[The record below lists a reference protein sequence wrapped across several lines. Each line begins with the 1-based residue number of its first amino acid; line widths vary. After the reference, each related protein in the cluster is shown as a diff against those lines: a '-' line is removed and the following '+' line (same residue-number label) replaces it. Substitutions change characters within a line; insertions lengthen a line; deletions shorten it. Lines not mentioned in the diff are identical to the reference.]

1 MRQHDILDISTAS
14 VLRVV
19 VVLLAIGFLYF
30 IRDIIAIVF
39 VSIIIAAALS
49 PTVDRLTKWRVPRTV
64 SIILIYLL
72 VLSALG
78 GVVYFVLPPMVDQ
91 VKQLADSLPAYFT
104 AFTDLLQ
111 NLQRGSISDL
121 LNASQNSLNSL
132 SNFLGQVATNLFDT
146 TVGFF
151 NSAAA
156 LVMVFILTLYFLLDE
171 NGIKKFF
178 VSLFPV
184 KQKNQMI
191 AIANKMG
198 IKLGGWLRGQLI
210 LAVAVGLVVYI
221 GMLIIGMPYA
231 LTLGILAGILE
242 IIPVVGPIIAAIPA
256 ILIAFTIAP
265 TTALIVT
272 AFYIFVQEMENKL
285 LVPKVMQHAVGLNP
299 VTIIIIILIGAKL
312 MGILGI
318 LLSVPVASVI
328 YVLLEEWPKL
338 SESHK

>member
-1 MRQHDILDISTAS
+1 MKQHDILDISTAS

-64 SIILIYLL
+64 SIILIYLI
-72 VLSALG
+72 VLGALG

-111 NLQRGSISDL
+111 NLQHGSISDL
-121 LNASQNSLNSL
+121 LNASQDSLNSL
-132 SNFLGQVATNLFDT
+132 SNFLGQMATNLFDT

-184 KQKNQMI
+184 KQKSQMI

-198 IKLGGWLRGQLI
+198 VKLGGWLRGQLI

-312 MGILGI
+312 MGVLGI

-338 SESHK
+338 SEGHK